1 MNMKDYSPSQYVGW
15 NSERLEY
22 WKKKIFDG
30 FYSLLFRWF
39 QKLFCIPAVSVPSEA
54 VILAPL

>member
-1 MNMKDYSPSQYVGW
+1 MKDYSPSQYVGW